1 MPKKVRGES
10 VKKEE
15 RGEGARGA
23 PRSRAPWWWREGAR
37 PGGAR
42 GGMGSGIMETGWI
55 FETGW
60 IIAGLRAG
68 GRAGGPGPNGL
79 RSFSMDIPRA
89 RRGKP
94 VPGRGPEKERVSA
107 YIFSPQSKKI
117 FLSGY
122 SPALL
127 AGNGFFLRAA
137 PGEGER

>member
-68 GRAGGPGPNGL
+68 GRA
-79 RSFSMDIPRA
+79 RA
-89 RRGKP
+89 
-94 VPGRGPEKERVSA
+94 ER
-107 YIFSPQSKKI
+107 IEELFE
-117 FLSGY
+117 GY
-122 SPALL
+122 PSCQERE
-127 AGNGFFLRAA
+127 AGAGQGAREGTGFGVHFF
-137 PGEGER
+137 PSI